1 MTPLPPDLT
10 RNLAK
15 IACLVAGSVFMSP
28 TVPAA
33 PPASLP
39 WASPEALAVRS
50 LSLNGGGRLRV
61 ATRYNLQDYRA
72 GQTIELDPV
81 LESPSAPTARPPLIL
96 DSHVEVRRHGY
107 APCVSRAR
115 SNAADCVEGSSPTP
129 VQNGSPSRFSF
140 SFDRLFRISPEGMRQ
155 PAQGASYFGC
165 ASFLVTLRIQAG
177 NGAQESVSFPVT
189 ITVQQTGRRSPAIS
203 AVPEGV
209 IAPSVAPV
217 SLSTGDS
224 SLAPRASIAPASVAP
239 GPVAP

>member
-1 MTPLPPDLT
+1 MTPLPTDLT

-81 LESPSAPTARPPLIL
+81 
-96 DSHVEVRRHGY
+96 
-107 APCVSRAR
+107 
-115 SNAADCVEGSSPTP
+115 
-129 VQNGSPSRFSF
+129 
-140 SFDRLFRISPEGMRQ
+140 
-155 PAQGASYFGC
+155 
-165 ASFLVTLRIQAG
+165 
-177 NGAQESVSFPVT
+177 
-189 ITVQQTGRRSPAIS
+189 
-203 AVPEGV
+203 
-209 IAPSVAPV
+209 
-217 SLSTGDS
+217 
-224 SLAPRASIAPASVAP
+224 
-239 GPVAP
+239 